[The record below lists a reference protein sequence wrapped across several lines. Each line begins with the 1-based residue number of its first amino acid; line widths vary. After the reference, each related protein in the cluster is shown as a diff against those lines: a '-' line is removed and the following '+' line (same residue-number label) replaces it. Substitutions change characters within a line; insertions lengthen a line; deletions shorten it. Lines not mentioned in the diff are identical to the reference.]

1 MSAYSGSFAPQ
12 WGLSFHRSLFGKK
25 GTPYDFASVDVG
37 QLKEKA
43 KELEDSQKGMKKKVN
58 PKVLNMID
66 RSAFFSVSYCFVR
79 LTINLA

>member
-1 MSAYSGSFAPQ
+1 M
-12 WGLSFHRSLFGKK
+12 FGKK

-43 KELEDSQKGMKKKVN
+43 KELEDSQKGLKKKVN

-66 RSAFFSVSYCFVR
+66 RFVFLSVSIYYFVR
-79 LTINLA
+79 